1 MRTKEIVVDDKKFII
16 TEIKYKELTSFADL
30 EKGEAAKKIMLVS
43 TGMTEEE
50 YDELSVK
57 EGMAIQKEIN
67 ELNGLEDFQNPP
79 TK

>member
-1 MRTKEIVVDDKKFII
+1 MRTKEIEVNDRKFMIS
-16 TEIKYKELTSFADL
+16 EIKYKELTSFADL
-30 EKGEAAKKIMLVS
+30 EKGEAAKKIMIVS
-43 TGMTEEE
+43 TGITEEE

-57 EGMAIQKEIN
+57 EGVILQKEIN

>member
-1 MRTKEIVVDDKKFII
+1 MKTKEIEIEDKKFII
-16 TEIKYKELTSFADL
+16 NEIKYKELTSFADL
-30 EKGEAAKKIMLVS
+30 EKGEAAKKIILIS

-50 YDELSVK
+50 YDNLSVK
-57 EGMAIQKEIN
+57 EGVIIQKEIN

>member
-1 MRTKEIVVDDKKFII
+1 MKTKEIEVNDKKFTI

-50 YDELSVK
+50 YDNLSVK
-57 EGMAIQKEIN
+57 EGIVLQKEIN

-79 TK
+79 IK

>member
-1 MRTKEIVVDDKKFII
+1 MKTKEIEVNDRKFTIS
-16 TEIKYKELTSFADL
+16 EIKYKELTSFADL

-50 YDELSVK
+50 YDNLSVK
-57 EGMAIQKEIN
+57 EGIVIQKEIN

>member
-1 MRTKEIVVDDKKFII
+1 MKTKEIEVNDKKFVIQ
-16 TEIKYKELTSFADL
+16 EIKYKELTSFADL

-50 YDELSVK
+50 YDNLSVK
-57 EGMAIQKEIN
+57 EGVILQKEIN

-79 TK
+79 IK

>member
-1 MRTKEIVVDDKKFII
+1 MITKEIEVNDKKFII
-16 TEIKYKELTSFADL
+16 SEIKYKDLTAFTDL

-50 YDELSVK
+50 YDNLSVK
-57 EGMAIQKEIN
+57 EGILLQKEIN

>member
-1 MRTKEIVVDDKKFII
+1 MKEKEIEINDKKFTI

-43 TGMTEEE
+43 TGMSEEE
-50 YDELSVK
+50 YDNLSVK
-57 EGMAIQKEIN
+57 EGVVLQKEIN

-79 TK
+79 IK

>member
-1 MRTKEIVVDDKKFII
+1 MNTKEIEVNGKKFTIS
-16 TEIKYKELTSFADL
+16 EIKYRELTSFADL

-50 YDELSVK
+50 YDNLSVK
-57 EGMAIQKEIN
+57 EGIVIQKEIN

>member
-1 MRTKEIVVDDKKFII
+1 MKTKEIEIEDKKFVVS
-16 TEIKYKELTSFADL
+16 EIKYKELTSFADL

-43 TGMTEEE
+43 TGITEEE
-50 YDELSVK
+50 YDNLSVK
-57 EGMAIQKEIN
+57 EGIVLQKEIN